1 MAQAYSLSCTIKQPY
16 EIALKAV
23 RTALVDHGFGVV
35 TEFDVKASFEA
46 NLGVEIPPQMILGAC
61 RSTLAHQALLADPS
75 IATLIPCNVVVRL
88 VDDETTS
95 VEAFDPA
102 TIAGLAGGDAVRRLA
117 TDARTRLVDAL
128 ASLAE
133 D

>member
-1 MAQAYSLSCTIKQPY
+1 MAQAYSIARTIQQPY
-16 EIALKAV
+16 DAALDAV
-23 RTALVDHGFGVV
+23 RTALIQHGFGIV
-35 TEFDVKASFEA
+35 TEFDVAASFA
-46 NLGVEIPPQMILGAC
+46 KNLEVEVPPQMILGAC
-61 RSTLAHQALLADPS
+61 RSTLAYQALKADPS
-75 IATLIPCNVVVRL
+75 IATLIPCNVVVRA
-88 VDDETTS
+88 VDEATTA

-128 ASLAE
+128 ASLP

>member
-1 MAQAYSLSCTIKQPY
+1 MAQAYSISCTVDQPY

-23 RTALVDHGFGVV
+23 RSALVEHGFGVV
-35 TEFDVKASFEA
+35 TEFDVRASFGA
-46 NLGVEIPPQMILGAC
+46 NLGVDIPPQMILGAC
-61 RSTLAHQALLADPS
+61 RSVLAHQALLADPS
-75 IATLIPCNVVVRL
+75 IATLIPCNVVVRT
-88 VDDETTS
+88 VDENTTA

-128 ASLAE
+128 ASLSGS
-133 D
+133 